1 MFDKVAS
8 TIDKHRDTAGAR
20 AAKQQGIMAD
30 ATTGAVNSAAGAIG
44 GLFGAGG
51 GAPAPGAP
59 PAPVAGP
66 GGPVG
71 MTGPGGIPAPGIM
84 PPDYSGA
91 SGNIGATGDRGNIL
105 RDTTPGYLQGSQA
118 GNMQQALLESLF
130 GKEGVSRQF
139 LNQDL
144 ANIRSSTQQAQ
155 QDFAGNQRFRGSGVG
170 AAIGQAV
177 GAGGVATESRRM
189 AQAEQEELQRSLAL
203 SGAVTRDL
211 TNPLMSAV
219 GIGTGSYDTM
229 MARAA
234 ADAAQPSGFE
244 TGMSMATGLLDA
256 YMPG

>member
-1 MFDKVAS
+1 MGMFDKVAS
-8 TIDKHRDTAGAR
+8 TVDKHRAAAGTR
-20 AAKQQGIMAD
+20 AANQQKFLAGK
-30 ATTGAVNSAAGAIG
+30 TENAVNSAAGAIG

-51 GAPAPGAP
+51 APGAAP
-59 PAPVAGP
+59 PAPVAG
-66 GGPVG
+66 GGAPVG
-71 MTGPGGIPAPGIM
+71 MLGPGGAPAPAPGFVTG
-84 PPDYSGA
+84 D
-91 SGNIGATGDRGNIL
+91 SGNITASGSRGDIIRSS
-105 RDTTPGYLQGSQA
+105 TPEFLQGSQA

-130 GKEGVSRQF
+130 GSQGVNRQF

-144 ANIRSSTQQAQ
+144 ANIQSSTQQQQ
-155 QDFAGNQRFRGSGVG
+155 QDFAGNARFRGSGVG

-177 GAGGVATESRRM
+177 GQAGTAQQSRRL

-211 TNPLMSAV
+211 TNPLLSSI
-219 GIGTGSYDTM
+219 GLGTGSYDTM